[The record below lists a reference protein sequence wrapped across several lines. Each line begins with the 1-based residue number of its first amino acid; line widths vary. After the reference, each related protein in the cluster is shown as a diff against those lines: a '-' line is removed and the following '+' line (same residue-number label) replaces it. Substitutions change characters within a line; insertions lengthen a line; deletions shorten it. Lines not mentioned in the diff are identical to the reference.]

1 MTCWTRV
8 CALLLVAAAG
18 TGVRAASTAVSVS
31 AQVLSNS
38 RCQFNPGSP
47 SLTFGSVD
55 VTASGTLQAQT
66 TVTFKCTGTAI
77 SASFSVSHDSG
88 GYETTPGGSPQMRHA
103 DTTRYPTA
111 FIPYAVSLT
120 PSAGTVDKNVPQDI
134 IVRGTIDRAA
144 AADAPVGNYSDTLVI
159 TVVP

>member
-1 MTCWTRV
+1 
-8 CALLLVAAAG
+8 
-18 TGVRAASTAVSVS
+18 
-31 AQVLSNS
+31 
-38 RCQFNPGSP
+38 
-47 SLTFGSVD
+47 
-55 VTASGTLQAQT
+55 
-66 TVTFKCTGTAI
+66 
-77 SASFSVSHDSG
+77 
-88 GYETTPGGSPQMRHA
+88 MRHA